1 MRWDVAAPILL
12 LLLAMMPIAYLG
24 YRKIGAQ
31 AQTSGYYLGGRSLG
45 PWVLVFT
52 VLASAASAGTFIGT
66 AGLTYDQGYGWIWG
80 ALMQV
85 PSAVLALGVLGK
97 KFAIVARKLDL
108 ITFTDFFKERYESR
122 AVTVLTALGMVI
134 FLVAYMVA
142 QFVGG
147 ARLLQSMTGIPYWT
161 LVIAFAGVVALYTA
175 FGGFL
180 AAAFTDAAQGI
191 VMLLGGI
198 ALWVVVL
205 SAVGGFSEVE
215 SGTKEL
221 DGGLVVLPGSS
232 GFDLPMMISY
242 AVMFGL
248 LLAALPHVSVRAMSY
263 RDSKSLHGA
272 LYVGPLIMA
281 VFTLGFGAMG
291 VIGKILYPDADLA
304 DLVLP
309 TLVIEHL
316 PGPVAGALLAAPLAA
331 VMSTVD
337 SMILVVSGAIVRDLY
352 KGFVKPDMSDQVQY
366 RTGTWVSLAIGVV
379 VLVAAL
385 QPPEFLQYL
394 INFAIGGLEAGL
406 FVPLVLGL
414 YWKRGNA
421 AGATLSLLGG
431 MAYFLLASNVAEE
444 LAFGMMPVF
453 PATVV
458 SMILYVAAGLLGP
471 RTPHRIVVKFWGT
484 QDAIDAMRAREQAQ
498 TRMR

>member
-1 MRWDVAAPILL
+1 MRWDVAAPIIVLL
-12 LLLAMMPIAYLG
+12 GAMAPIAFYA
-24 YRKIGAQ
+24 YSKSKGA
-31 AQTSGYYLGGRSLG
+31 ADQTGSYYLGGRSLG
-45 PWVLVFT
+45 PWVLIFT

-66 AGLTYDQGYGWIWG
+66 AGLTYSQGYGWVWG

-85 PSAVLALGVLGK
+85 PSAILALGLLGK
-97 KFAIVARKLDL
+97 KYAIVARKLNL
-108 ITFTDFFKERYESR
+108 LTFTDFFKERYESR
-122 AVTVLTALGMVI
+122 SVTFFTAAGMVL

-147 ARLLQSMTGIPYWT
+147 ARVLQSITGIPYWV
-161 LVIAFAGVVALYTA
+161 LVVVFAGMVALYTS

-191 VMLLGGI
+191 VMFLGGI

-205 SAVGGFSEVE
+205 TAAGGFTAVE
-215 SGTKEL
+215 EGTQAL
-221 DGGLVVLPGSS
+221 DGDLVVLPGAS

-242 AVMFGL
+242 AIMFGL

-263 RDSKSLHGA
+263 RDSKALHTA
-272 LYVGPLIMA
+272 LVVGPAIMA

-291 VIGKILYPDADLA
+291 LFGRVLYPEAELA

-309 TLVIEHL
+309 TLIVDQL
-316 PGPVAGALLAAPLAA
+316 PGVFAGALLAAPLAA

-337 SMILVVSGAIVRDLY
+337 SMILVVSSALVRDLY
-352 KGFVKPDMSDQVQY
+352 VGFIKPDMPDHQQY
-366 RTGTWVSLAIGVV
+366 RAGTWVSLGIGAI

-385 QPPEFLQYL
+385 RPPDFLQYL

-406 FVPLVLGL
+406 FVPLIVGL

-421 AGATLSLLGG
+421 LGAMLSLIGG
-431 MAYFLLASNVAEE
+431 MGYYLLASNFIDA
-444 LAFGMMPVF
+444 LTFGMMPVA
-453 PATVV
+453 PAAAFA
-458 SMILYVAAGLLGP
+458 LALFVAAGFFGP
-471 RTPHRIVVKFWGT
+471 PPSRRVLVKFWGT
-484 QDAIDAMRAREQAQ
+484 QDAIDRIEAEEAARS
-498 TRMR
+498 

>member
-1 MRWDVAAPILL
+1 MRWDVAAPIIILL
-12 LLLAMMPIAYLG
+12 GAMAPIAYYAYTRSNKSAG
-24 YRKIGAQ
+24 
-31 AQTSGYYLGGRSLG
+31 QTANYYIGGRSLG
-45 PWVLVFT
+45 PWVLIFT

-66 AGLTYDQGYGWIWG
+66 AGLTYSQGYGWIWG

-85 PSAVLALGVLGK
+85 PSAILGLGLLGK
-97 KFAIVARKLDL
+97 KFAIVARKLDFV
-108 ITFTDFFKERYESR
+108 TFTDFFKERYESR
-122 AVTVLTALGMVI
+122 AVTFCTALGMVI

-147 ARLLQSMTGIPYWT
+147 ARVLQSITGIPYWV
-161 LVIAFAGVVALYTA
+161 LVVAFAGMVALYTS

-191 VMLLGGI
+191 VMLLGGV

-205 SAVGGFSEVE
+205 TAIGGFAEAE
-215 SGTKEL
+215 AGQAEL
-221 DGGLVVLPGSS
+221 DPGMLVLPGDS

-242 AVMFGL
+242 AIMFGL

-263 RDSKSLHGA
+263 RNSTALHTA
-272 LYVGPLIMA
+272 LIVGPAIMA
-281 VFTLGFGAMG
+281 VMTLGFGAMG
-291 VIGKILYPDADLA
+291 VFGRVLYPDAELA

-309 TLVIEHL
+309 SLIIDHL
-316 PGPVAGALLAAPLAA
+316 PGAFAGAVLAAPLAA

-337 SMILVVSGAIVRDLY
+337 SMILVVSAALVRDLWV
-352 KGFVKPDMSDQVQY
+352 GFVKPEMPDRQQY
-366 RTGTWVSLAIGVV
+366 RAGTWVSLGIGIV

-394 INFAIGGLEAGL
+394 VNFAIGGLEAGL

-421 AGATLSLLGG
+421 LGAVLALVGG
-431 MAYFLLASNVAEE
+431 MAYFLVASNVSEA
-444 LAFGMMPVF
+444 LAFGMMPVA
-453 PATVV
+453 PAAVCAVV
-458 SMILYVAAGLLGP
+458 LYVAAGYLGP
-471 RTPHRIVVKFWGT
+471 PPPRRVLVKFWGT
-484 QDAIDAMRAREQAQ
+484 QDAIDELTAQDKARP
-498 TRMR
+498 

>member
-1 MRWDVAAPILL
+1 MRWDVAAPIILL
-12 LLLAMMPIAYLG
+12 LGAMAPIAY
-24 YRKIGAQ
+24 YAYTRSSGATD
-31 AQTSGYYLGGRSLG
+31 QTGSYYLGGRSLG
-45 PWVLVFT
+45 PWVLIFT

-66 AGLTYDQGYGWIWG
+66 AGLTYSQGYGWVWG
-80 ALMQV
+80 GLMQV
-85 PSAVLALGVLGK
+85 PSAVLALGLLGK
-97 KFAIVARKLDL
+97 KYAIVARKLNL
-108 ITFTDFFKERYESR
+108 LTFTDFFRERYESR
-122 AVTVLTALGMVI
+122 AVTLFTAIGMVV

-147 ARLLQSMTGIPYWT
+147 ARVLQSITGIPYWA
-161 LVIAFAGVVALYTA
+161 LVVVFAGMVALYTS

-191 VMLLGGI
+191 IMFLGGI

-205 SAVGGFSEVE
+205 STVGGFTAVE
-215 SGTKEL
+215 EETRSL
-221 DGGLVVLPGSS
+221 DGQLVVLPGAS
-232 GFDLPMMISY
+232 GFDLPMMLSY
-242 AVMFGL
+242 ALMFGL

-263 RDSKSLHGA
+263 RDSKALHTA
-272 LYVGPLIMA
+272 LIVGPAIMA

-291 VIGKILYPDADLA
+291 VFGRVLYPDAELA

-309 TLVIEHL
+309 TLIVDQL
-316 PGPVAGALLAAPLAA
+316 PGVVAGAVLAAPLAA

-352 KGFVKPDMSDQVQY
+352 VGFIKPDMPDHQQY
-366 RTGTWVSLAIGVV
+366 RAGTLVSLGIGLV

-385 QPPEFLQYL
+385 RPPDFLQYL

-421 AGATLSLLGG
+421 LGAMASLLGG
-431 MAYFLLASNVAEE
+431 MGYYLVASNVVPA
-444 LAFGMMPVF
+444 LAFGMMPVA
-453 PATVV
+453 PAAAFALL
-458 SMILYVAAGLLGP
+458 LYVAAAYLGP
-471 RTPHRIVVKFWGT
+471 PPSRRVLVKFWGT
-484 QDAIDAMRAREQAQ
+484 QRAIDEMREQEAA
-498 TRMR
+498 RS